1 MKGKKVALLGATG
14 FLGKQMLLD
23 LVNHGYQVT
32 VILRNDKNNLAGFS
46 VRTLSLEKFLSS
58 QEEFEFI
65 INCAGYY
72 TKSNQFQD
80 IFKIRKSNYI
90 LIKKLI
96 KFRDRNGGV
105 LVTFGSYFE
114 QRPSWKKMPAS
125 YYIKY
130 KLEAKKKLKISAKN
144 NSSPTFYIYLFD
156 TYGDDDNRNKVLTY
170 IIKEYKAGNI
180 PILKTPSESIN
191 WSHIADITA
200 SIIRLLHNS
209 NKFSAYRLHEFQIR
223 SIDEFRLADFVNM
236 ISNKINPSGSS
247 YKKNSNSNYL
257 LDCAPNLKYFEARYN
272 IIDFTLK
279 TILRKDSIE

>member
-14 FLGKQMLLD
+14 FLGKQMLFD
-23 LVNHGYQVT
+23 LVNHGYLVT
-32 VILRNDKNNLAGFS
+32 VILRNDKNNSAGFS
-46 VRTLSLEKFLSS
+46 VKTLSLEKFLAS

-72 TKSNQFQD
+72 TKSTRFQD

-96 KFRDRNGGV
+96 KFRDRNGGI

-114 QRPSWKKMPAS
+114 RRPTWKKMPAS
-125 YYIKY
+125 YYTKY
-130 KLEAKKKLKISAKN
+130 KLEAKKKLKISTKN
-144 NSSPTFYIYLFD
+144 ISSPTFYIYLFD
-156 TYGDDDNRNKVLTY
+156 TYGDDDNRNKVLTF
-170 IIKEYKAGNI
+170 IIREFKAGNI
-180 PILKTPSESIN
+180 PILTTSSESIN

-209 NKFSAYRLHEFQIR
+209 NKYSAYRLHEFQIR

-236 ISNKINPSGSS
+236 ISSKINPNESS
-247 YKKNSNSNYL
+247 YNKNSNSNDL
-257 LDCAPNLKYFEARYN
+257 LDCAPNLNYFESRYN
-272 IIDFTLK
+272 VIDFTLK
-279 TILRKDSIE
+279 TIQRKDSIE